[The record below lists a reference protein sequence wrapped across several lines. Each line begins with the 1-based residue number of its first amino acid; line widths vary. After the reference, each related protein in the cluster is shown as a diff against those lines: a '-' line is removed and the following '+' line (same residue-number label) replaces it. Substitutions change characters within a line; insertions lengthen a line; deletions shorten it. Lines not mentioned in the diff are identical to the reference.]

1 MQEATFVT
9 GDGLNIFY
17 RSWRPE
23 GRVRGT
29 VVINH
34 GFNAHSGQ
42 YQWVAEQLTAA
53 GYAVFALDMRGRGK
67 SDGERFSVDDFARH
81 GGDLAGMIEI
91 AKQAD
96 PGAPLF
102 LLGHSAGGVVACLYA
117 FDHQGELA
125 GLICESF
132 AFALPAPGFALMLL
146 KLIGRI
152 LPNLPVLKLDN
163 AFFSRDPAV
172 VAAMNADPLI
182 ANEKQRAN
190 TVAALIRADERLRR
204 GFPAVTLP
212 LLILHGTADK
222 AAKYQG
228 SQYFHDNAGSA
239 DKTLKLYDGHYHDL
253 LNDLGKE
260 AVMSDI
266 LAWIAAHPG

>member
-1 MQEATFVT
+1 MQESTF
-9 GDGLNIFY
+9 GAADGLEIFY
-17 RSWRPE
+17 RSWRPA
-23 GRVRGT
+23 GAPRGV

-42 YQWVAEQLTAA
+42 YLWVADQLIAA
-53 GYAVFALDMRGRGK
+53 GFAVHALDMRGRGK
-67 SDGERFSVDDFARH
+67 SQGKRFSVDDFATH

-91 AKQAD
+91 ARQAD
-96 PGAPLF
+96 PGLPLF
-102 LLGHSAGGVVACLYA
+102 LLGHSAGGVVACLYT
-117 FDHQGELA
+117 FDHQSELA

-132 AFALPAPGFALMLL
+132 AFELPAPDFALALL

-152 LPNLPVLKLDN
+152 LPNLPVLKLNN

-182 ANEKQRAN
+182 ANEKQPAN
-190 TVAALIRADERLRR
+190 TVAALIRADERLRK
-204 GFPAVTLP
+204 GFASVTLP

-228 SQYFHDNAGSA
+228 SQVFNDTAGSR
-239 DKTLKLYDGHYHDL
+239 DKTLKLYHGHYHDP
-253 LNDLGKE
+253 LNDIGKE
-260 AVMSDI
+260 RVIGDI
-266 LAWIAAHPG
+266 VGWIDAHLK

>member
-67 SDGERFSVDDFARH
+67 SQGKRFSVDDFATH

-91 AKQAD
+91 ARQAD
-96 PGAPLF
+96 PGLPLF
-102 LLGHSAGGVVACLYA
+102 LLGHSAGGVVACLYT
-117 FDHQGELA
+117 FDHQSELA

-132 AFALPAPGFALMLL
+132 AFELPAPDFALALL

-152 LPNLPVLKLDN
+152 LPNLPVLKLNN

-172 VAAMNADPLI
+172 VAVRPRDGVLPGQLV
-182 ANEKQRAN
+182 ANGA
-190 TVAALIRADERLRR
+190 
-204 GFPAVTLP
+204 
-212 LLILHGTADK
+212 
-222 AAKYQG
+222 
-228 SQYFHDNAGSA
+228 
-239 DKTLKLYDGHYHDL
+239 
-253 LNDLGKE
+253 
-260 AVMSDI
+260 
-266 LAWIAAHPG
+266 